1 MRWHVAMAVLAA
13 LLCAFPALLRGQA
26 EELRTKERG
35 AVSGIPFNA
44 DRNLV
49 TSRSENPG
57 QNTSQTRA
65 ETALE
70 TAAVLHEKQTN
81 RDLTM
86 AARLLQGSAQLFES
100 NHASERAAEAN
111 FRAGEIYFTLSIYH
125 KARRSFC
132 EVLRLAHDPELRC
145 KAVSRMART
154 YATTGPSSLADQ
166 FSNQAMNSCKDL
178 SRGGQAEA
186 LEARGETLNFAGE
199 RSNSE
204 EYFLRARD
212 LFAAAKDDNGQAQAL
227 MMLAYGALFSGG
239 KTAQGLAAAR
249 QALQLWSSAGNRHG
263 VARMRSIL
271 GTWAIAGGQFET
283 AQCNYKE
290 ARPVFRE
297 IGNKDDEG
305 GVLNGLGFVS
315 RETGDWERSLQY
327 YRAARAT
334 FSSVHDLLGEL
345 EAIQG
350 MGKALAAMKSYEP
363 LVPLYKA
370 ELRLA
375 HQAGDP
381 VAVAYAEEDLASAYE
396 VQNRYGEAELFY
408 GRALK
413 GYRAANHLYS
423 EGDVLIR
430 LGRLQAAQKRFSRAI
445 ILLQRA
451 NALKE
456 QTGQIAE
463 IAKINYELASVYG
476 RLKRL
481 DDARTA
487 IEKTIDIIEKERL
500 TISHFDSRASYFAS
514 VHRYYA
520 LYIQTLMLLHR
531 REPNIG
537 FEEKAFDAS
546 ERSKVRSLLD
556 LLTTSAQDAPCEELL
571 RRQVDGSEAGIANE
585 RSPSSEL
592 ASSTETMKKV
602 RAEMEDD
609 TILLEYALGDE
620 NSYVWVVSRDQ
631 FTSYEL
637 PGQEQIRRLVEA
649 FRRTLLPPQ
658 WKEGESAVEYQM
670 RARRTEEEFRAY
682 SQQLS
687 RLLLGNIRVSGPKR
701 IVVVPDQAL
710 QYIPFAALSLPGPAT
725 NSTPLVTRHE
735 VVLLPSASVLAS
747 LRKTAVKRAPPT
759 ATAAIFADPVFESD
773 DPRVS
778 AFHVRYKNSAHKR
791 PPALTRAINDIGA
804 ASYIPRLP
812 ASRGEA
818 IAIAAILRS
827 GDPQGVHIA
836 LDFDASRESVL
847 AGGLSR
853 FRLVHFATHGLVD
866 TRNPE
871 SSGLILSLIDRTGR
885 KGDGYLR
892 LGDIYKLK
900 LSADLVVLSSCDSAL
915 GKALES
921 EGIIGLPRGF
931 LYAGAKSVIA
941 TLWKVNDEATAKLM
955 TRLYVRIERG
965 ETPSSALR
973 GAQVEMAQDEQ
984 WSNPYYWAAFSLQ
997 GDYR

>member
-1 MRWHVAMAVLAA
+1 MRWNVFIPLLAGVLSPV
-13 LLCAFPALLRGQA
+13 LYGQA
-26 EELRTKERG
+26 GELGHNERG
-35 AVSGIPFNA
+35 TISGFPVNTAANPSVSSTPGNRSRNA
-44 DRNLV
+44 L
-49 TSRSENPG
+49 
-57 QNTSQTRA
+57 QQRA
-65 ETALE
+65 ETAFE
-70 TAAVLHEKQTN
+70 AATVLREKQTY
-81 RDLTM
+81 RDLTA
-86 AARLLQGSAQLFES
+86 AARLLKGSARLFET
-100 NHASERAAEAN
+100 NQAPERAAEAHL
-111 FRAGEIYFTLSIYH
+111 RVGEIYFTLSQYGE
-125 KARRSFC
+125 ARRSFR
-132 EVLRLAHDPELRC
+132 EVLRLAHDPEVRC

-154 YATTGPSSLADQ
+154 YATIGPSSLADQ
-166 FSNQAMNSCKDL
+166 FSNQAMNLCKDL
-178 SRGGQAEA
+178 SERAQAEA

-199 RSNSE
+199 RSDNE
-204 EYFLRARD
+204 DYFLRARD
-212 LFAAAKDDNGQAQAL
+212 LFAAAKDADGQAQAL
-227 MMLAYGALFSGG
+227 MMLAYSSLFSGG
-239 KTAQGLAAAR
+239 KPTQGLGAAG
-249 QALQLWSSAGNRHG
+249 QALQLWSSTGNRHG

-271 GTWAIAGGQFET
+271 GTWAIARGEFET

-305 GVLNGLGFVS
+305 IVLNGLGFVS
-315 RETGDWERSLQY
+315 RETGDWEKSLQY
-327 YRAARAT
+327 YRAARAI

-350 MGKALAAMKSYEP
+350 MGKALAAMKSYKA
-363 LVPLYKA
+363 LVPLYEA
-370 ELRLA
+370 EQRVA
-375 HQAGDP
+375 RQAGDP
-381 VAVAYAEEDLASAYE
+381 VAVAYAEEDLATAYE
-396 VQNRYGEAELFY
+396 AQQRYAEAELFY

-430 LGRLQAAQKRFSRAI
+430 LGRLQATQKRFSKAI
-445 ILLQRA
+445 TLLQRA

-456 QTGQIAE
+456 KTGQIAE
-463 IAKINYELASVYG
+463 VAKINYELASIYG

-481 DDARTA
+481 DEARAA
-487 IEKTIDIIEKERL
+487 IEKTIEIIEKERL

-520 LYIQTLMLLHR
+520 LYIQTLMLLHY
-531 REPNIG
+531 REPTLG
-537 FEEKAFDAS
+537 YEERAFDAS

-556 LLTTSAQDAPCEELL
+556 LLTTSAQEAPCDELL
-571 RRQVDGSEAGIANE
+571 QRQLDGSEPGTAEE
-585 RSPSSEL
+585 RLPTTEL
-592 ASSTETMKKV
+592 ASSTVTMKQLQ
-602 RAEMEDD
+602 AEMEDD
-609 TILLEYALGDE
+609 TVLLEYVLGDE
-620 NSYVWVVSRDQ
+620 KSYVWVVSQ
-631 FTSYEL
+631 HHFTSYEL
-637 PGQEQIRRLVEA
+637 PGQEQIRKLVEA

-670 RARRTEEEFRAY
+670 RARRTEEEFQAY
-682 SQQLS
+682 SRQLS
-687 RLLLGNIRVSGPKR
+687 RLLLGNVRVGRTKR
-701 IVVVPDQAL
+701 ILVVPDQAL
-710 QYIPFAALSLPGPAT
+710 QYIPFAALPLPGPTT
-725 NSTPLVTRHE
+725 NRELLVSRQE

-747 LRKTAVKRAPPT
+747 LRKAAAKRAPAS

-778 AFHVRYKNSAHKR
+778 AFRVRNKSSAQTH

-812 ASRGEA
+812 ASRNEA

-827 GDPQGVHIA
+827 GDPQGVHVA
-836 LDFDASRESVL
+836 LDFDASREFVL
-847 AGGLSR
+847 AEGLSR

-955 TRLYVRIERG
+955 TRLYARIQRG

-973 GAQVEMAQDEQ
+973 GAQVEMAHDKQ
-984 WSNPYYWAAFSLQ
+984 WSKPYYWAAFSLQ

>member
-1 MRWHVAMAVLAA
+1 MRWHLAMALLAA
-13 LLCAFPALLRGQA
+13 LVCRFPVLLHGQA
-26 EELRTKERG
+26 GELRTNERG
-35 AVSGIPFNA
+35 AISGIPVNA
-44 DRNLV
+44 NTNLV
-49 TSRSENPG
+49 TSRWENPS
-57 QNTSQTRA
+57 QNTSDTTA
-65 ETALE
+65 ETALQ
-70 TAAVLHEKQTN
+70 AATVLHKKQGN
-81 RDLTM
+81 RGFTM
-86 AARLLQGSAQLFES
+86 AAGLRQGSVQLFES

-111 FRAGEIYFTLSIYH
+111 LRAGEIYFSVSKYDE
-125 KARRSFC
+125 ARHSFS
-132 EVLRLAHDPELRC
+132 EVLRLTHDPEVRC

-166 FSNQAMNSCKDL
+166 FSKQAMSSCKDL
-178 SRGGQAEA
+178 SEGAQAEA
-186 LEARGETLNFAGE
+186 MEARGETLNFAGE

-204 EYFLRARD
+204 EYFLHARD

-227 MMLAYGALFSGG
+227 MMLAYSALFSGG
-239 KTAQGLAAAR
+239 KPAQGLAAAG

-271 GTWAIAGGQFET
+271 GTWAIARGEFET

-297 IGNKDDEG
+297 VGNEDDEG
-305 GVLNGLGFVS
+305 IVLNGLGFVS
-315 RETGDWERSLQY
+315 RETGDWEKSLQY
-327 YRAARAT
+327 YRAARAI
-334 FSSVHDLLGEL
+334 FSRVHDLLGEL

-350 MGKALAAMKSYEP
+350 MGKALAGMKRYKA
-363 LVPLYKA
+363 LVPLYQVEQRVA
-370 ELRLA
+370 R
-375 HQAGDP
+375 QAGDP
-381 VAVAYAEEDLASAYE
+381 LAVAYAEEDLATAYDA
-396 VQNRYGEAELFY
+396 QQRYAEAELFY

-430 LGRLQAAQKRFSRAI
+430 LGRLQASQQRFSEAI
-445 ILLQRA
+445 ILLKRA

-456 QTGQIAE
+456 KTGQIGE

-476 RLKRL
+476 RLNRL
-481 DDARTA
+481 DEARAA

-520 LYIQTLMLLHR
+520 LYIQMLMWLHQ

-571 RRQVDGSEAGIANE
+571 RRQLDRSDASIAGE
-585 RSPSSEL
+585 RLPSSEL
-592 ASSTETMKKV
+592 ASSTETMKQV

-620 NSYVWVVSRDQ
+620 KSYVWVVSRDQ

-637 PGQEQIRRLVEA
+637 PGQEQIRKLVEA
-649 FRRTLLPPQ
+649 FRRTLPPPQ
-658 WKEGESAVEYQM
+658 WTEGESAVEYQM

-682 SQQLS
+682 SRQLS
-687 RLLLGNIRVSGPKR
+687 RLLLGNIRAGGSKR

-725 NSTPLVTRHE
+725 NNAPLVSRHE

-747 LRKTAVKRAPPT
+747 LRKAAGKRAPPT

-773 DPRVS
+773 DPRIS
-778 AFHVRYKNSAHKR
+778 AFHVRNKNSAHKR
-791 PPALTRAINDIGA
+791 PLALTRAINDVGA

-827 GDPQGVHIA
+827 RDPQGVHIA

-866 TRNPE
+866 ARNPE

-955 TRLYVRIERG
+955 TRLYARIQRG
-965 ETPSSALR
+965 ERPSSALR
-973 GAQVEMAQDEQ
+973 CAQVEMAHDEQ